1 MLLQT
6 LSKNHI
12 ILWKKQWTTLKKT
25 NHLEKLHPDFSKEGK
40 EEMSAGHVGVFC
52 QNVGIKTYT

>member
-6 LSKNHI
+6 LSKNYI

-25 NHLEKLHPDFSKEGK
+25 NHLEKLHPDFSKEEK
-40 EEMSAGHVGVFC
+40 EDGHVSVFC
-52 QNVGIKTYT
+52 QNLGIKTYT